1 MLCVDVLYRGL
12 LELNNRMNYPKES
25 SYSQVGK
32 VPKTKSIRSVAL
44 YDANDGTILHMHHV
58 MTMEGCEPR
67 DMVDIEND
75 TVRFAK
81 KLGHNVENLKILR
94 APDSINPFAKY
105 RINLANLEFV
115 ELPNPFAKPK

>member
-1 MLCVDVLYRGL
+1 MLCIDVLYRRL
-12 LELNNRMNYPKES
+12 LELNNRKLDYARQN

-32 VPKTKSIRSVAL
+32 VPKTKSIRSIAL

-67 DMVDIEND
+67 DIVDIEND
-75 TVRFAK
+75 AVRFAK

-105 RINLANLEFV
+105 RINLVNLEFV
-115 ELPNPFAKPK
+115 ELSNHITES

>member
-1 MLCVDVLYRGL
+1 MLCINVLYRKL
-12 LELNNRMNYPKES
+12 LELNNRVNYPKQA

-67 DMVDIEND
+67 DIVDIEND
-75 TVRFAK
+75 CVRFAK
-81 KLGHNVENLKILR
+81 KLGHNIENLKILR

-105 RINLANLEFV
+105 RINLANLEFI
-115 ELPNPFAKPK
+115 ELPNPFTKRK

>member
-1 MLCVDVLYRGL
+1 
-12 LELNNRMNYPKES
+12 LNYTRQN

-58 MTMEGCEPR
+58 MTMEGCESR
-67 DMVDIEND
+67 DIVDIEND

-81 KLGHNVENLKILR
+81 KLGHNVENLRILR

-115 ELPNPFAKPK
+115 ELSNPMTKSD

>member
-1 MLCVDVLYRGL
+1 
-12 LELNNRMNYPKES
+12 LNYSGQN

-44 YDANDGTILHMHHV
+44 YDSNVGTILHMHHV

-67 DMVDIEND
+67 DIVDIEND
-75 TVRFAK
+75 AVRFAK
-81 KLGHNVENLKILR
+81 KLGHRVENLKILR
-94 APDSINPFAKY
+94 APASINPFAKY

-115 ELPNPFAKPK
+115 ELPNLITKMK

>member
-1 MLCVDVLYRGL
+1 
-12 LELNNRMNYPKES
+12 LNYTREN

-44 YDANDGTILHMHHV
+44 YDANDGTILHMNHV
-58 MTMEGCEPR
+58 MTMEGCESR
-67 DMVDIEND
+67 DIVDIEND

-81 KLGHNVENLKILR
+81 KLGHNVENLRILR

-115 ELPNPFAKPK
+115 ELSNPMTKSD